1 MSFETDDAV
10 LEQVGYRLMG
20 QGVYFESVEHSTD
33 RIEIDYETVAPG
45 EGVPHRQIGRVIT
58 VFRDAIEEG
67 WEPTTI
73 EARVHDSEDGTLR
86 GTWHMN
92 EEWLYELESGDL
104 SEVEFSG
111 QVLETLEEPRS

>member
-1 MSFETDDAV
+1 MSFETNDAV

-20 QGVYFESVEHSTD
+20 QGVYFESVDHAGD
-33 RIEIDYETVAPG
+33 RLEIEYETVAPG

-58 VFRDAIEEG
+58 VFREAIEEG

-73 EARVHDSEDGTLR
+73 EARVLDSDAGTLR
-86 GTWHMN
+86 GTWRMD
-92 EEWLYELESGDL
+92 ERWLYELENGDL

-111 QVLETLEEPRS
+111 RVLETLEE